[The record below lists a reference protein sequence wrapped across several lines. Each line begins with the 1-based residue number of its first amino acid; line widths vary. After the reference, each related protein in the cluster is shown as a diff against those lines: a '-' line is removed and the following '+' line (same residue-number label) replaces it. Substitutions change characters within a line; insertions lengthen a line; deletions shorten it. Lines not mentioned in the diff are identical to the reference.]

1 MELFTNQFQT
11 SDWGCEMKQ
20 VITGDMT
27 FAEVLGMHRD
37 VVKVLARYNLG
48 CIGCMGAQAES
59 LEQGCIAH
67 GLDVN
72 DLLKD
77 LNAIFE

>member
-1 MELFTNQFQT
+1 
-11 SDWGCEMKQ
+11 
-20 VITGDMT
+20 MT
-27 FAEVLGMHRD
+27 FAQAMKMHRG
-37 VVKVLARYNLG
+37 VVKVLSRYNLG
-48 CIGCMGAQAES
+48 CISCMGAQAES

-72 DLLKD
+72 DLLKE

>member
-1 MELFTNQFQT
+1 
-11 SDWGCEMKQ
+11 
-20 VITGDMT
+20 MT
-27 FAEVLGMHRD
+27 FAQAMKMHRD

-72 DLLKD
+72 DLLKE